1 MLLDIDI
8 ELPKIRFEGSSKKQR
23 QKVRKFAT
31 KFCSVLKITPL
42 PIVTV
47 LTNVSYDGG
56 VFQIYYNFT

>member
-1 MLLDIDI
+1 ML
-8 ELPKIRFEGSSKKQR
+8 
-23 QKVRKFAT
+23 

-56 VFQIYYNFT
+56 VFQIYYNIT